1 MGAKQ
6 GRTKGNKQKTE
17 YAKPDEADGKPAVN
31 EGEKRRGRKEPSLDG
46 SCCEAKVQRA
56 ERKKQKLS
64 SRNRKRSGRKK
75 ADRKGTDR
83 KRKHKVST

>member
-46 SCCEAKVQRA
+46 KPTVRRKVRRA
-56 ERKKQKLS
+56 ERKKQ
-64 SRNRKRSGRKK
+64 R
-75 ADRKGTDR
+75 AE
-83 KRKHKVST
+83 